1 MCHPLHKSLLHF
13 IDFSKHWIAVTA
25 QYDRLVTFCILSFAS
40 FFTKVEWYLGE
51 LVRHFTWCK
60 WLSLSFKFDLEGN
73 TTELLNMCRPNVE
86 LFMIR
91 TKLSALGSW
100 KVRRLAQL
108 IKFVWTS
115 LDRPTRSVRSRR
127 IEHLKIVCGRNVDLQ
142 MLQSKLIEEKLYEN
156 VYLASFGLNFKENCI
171 LVWFSWLVRRVLSS
185 TSHPTDDL
193 NLI

>member
-1 MCHPLHKSLLHF
+1 MKS
-13 IDFSKHWIAVTA
+13 W
-25 QYDRLVTFCILSFAS
+25 
-40 FFTKVEWYLGE
+40 
-51 LVRHFTWCK
+51 
-60 WLSLSFKFDLEGN
+60 
-73 TTELLNMCRPNVE
+73 
-86 LFMIR
+86 
-91 TKLSALGSW
+91 
-100 KVRRLAQL
+100 RLAQL

-127 IEHLKIVCGRNVDLQ
+127 IELSLKIVCGTNVDLQ

>member
-1 MCHPLHKSLLHF
+1 M
-13 IDFSKHWIAVTA
+13 TA

-40 FFTKVEWYLGE
+40 FFTKVECLGE
-51 LVRHFTWCK
+51 LARHFTWCK

-127 IEHLKIVCGRNVDLQ
+127 IERLKIVSGTNVDLQ
-142 MLQSKLIEEKLYEN
+142 MPQSKLNCIKN
-156 VYLASFGLNFKENCI
+156 VYSASFGLNFKEI
-171 LVWFSWLVRRVLSS
+171 AFWSDSVDWFDAS
-185 TSHPTDDL
+185 
-193 NLI
+193 